1 MSYYS
6 SFDGG
11 VKRMWYVPL
20 ITGLLS
26 IGFGIWCLCS
36 PTSSLPVFAYIFAA
50 AILLAGVA
58 NVGYAGFTSSYSRN
72 WGWSL
77 ALGLL
82 EIVGG
87 AWLFFLPAPELATA
101 FIFTIG
107 ILILVGA
114 INSIAEAC
122 YLSAFS
128 GAGVVWMILMLI
140 ITIIFAVV
148 FLSNPIAGGVVVWL
162 WIGISL
168 VAFGIFRIML
178 SMMLK
183 RFTSL

>member
-1 MSYYS
+1 MRNYPSM
-6 SFDGG
+6 GAG
-11 VKRMWYVPL
+11 VPRLWYVPL

-36 PTSSLPVFAYIFAA
+36 PSSSLPVFAYIFAA
-50 AILLAGVA
+50 AIVVAGIA
-58 NVGYAGFTSSYSRN
+58 NVGYAGFTSSFSRN

-87 AWLFFLPAPELATA
+87 TWLFFLPSPVLTDA

-122 YLSAFS
+122 YLSSFS
-128 GAGVVWMILMLI
+128 GAGVVWMILMLL
-140 ITIIFAVV
+140 ITIIFAVI

-168 VAFGIFRIML
+168 IAFGVFRIML